1 MTKFLLDTHAFLWFV
16 SGASELSHTAR
27 NLIENDHHEIY
38 LSIASVWEISIKV
51 AIGKLQIRGAY
62 ETVIDDITDNEIRL
76 LPLNF
81 LHTVC
86 QTKLPFHHRDPFDR
100 ILVSQAIVEH
110 LDFISGDQIFD
121 LYLAEQ
127 SVTRIW

>member
-1 MTKFLLDTHAFLWFV
+1 MTKFLLDTHTFLWFV
-16 SGASELSHTAR
+16 SGSPELSDPAR
-27 NLIENDHHEIY
+27 NLIENDHHEVY
-38 LSIASVWEISIKV
+38 LSIASLWEISIKV
-51 AIGKLQIRGAY
+51 AIGKLQIQGTY
-62 ETVIDDITDNEIRL
+62 ETVIDDLTENEIGI

-81 LHTVC
+81 SHTVC

-100 ILVSQAIVEH
+100 ILVSQVIVEN
-110 LDFISGDQIFD
+110 LDFISADQIFD

>member
-16 SGASELSHTAR
+16 SGASELSNPAR

-51 AIGKLQIRGAY
+51 AIGKLQVRGAY

-81 LHTVC
+81 SHTVC
-86 QTKLPFHHRDPFDR
+86 QTQLPFHHRDPFDR
-100 ILVSQAIVEH
+100 ILVSQAIVEN
-110 LDFISGDQIFD
+110 LDLISGDQIFD

>member
-1 MTKFLLDTHAFLWFV
+1 MTKFLLDTHTFLWFV
-16 SGASELSHTAR
+16 SGASELSNTAR

-38 LSIASVWEISIKV
+38 LSTASLWKISIKV
-51 AIGKLQIRGAY
+51 AIGKLQIRGPY
-62 ETVIDDITDNEIRL
+62 ETVIDDLTDNEISL

-81 LHTVC
+81 SHTVC

-100 ILVSQAIVEH
+100 ILVSQAIVET

>member
-1 MTKFLLDTHAFLWFV
+1 MTKFLLDTHTFLWFV
-16 SGASELSHTAR
+16 SGSSELSNTAR

-38 LSIASVWEISIKV
+38 LSIASLWEISIKV
-51 AIGKLQIRGAY
+51 AIGKLQIRGTY
-62 ETVIDDITDNEIRL
+62 ETVIDDLTDNEISL

-81 LHTVC
+81 SHTVC

-100 ILVSQAIVEH
+100 ILVSQALVEN
-110 LDFISGDQIFD
+110 LDLISGDQIFD